1 MAELGAL
8 EQGSPEAALAAMLK
22 NAERGVDLARFER
35 TFNLKPERAAALYTA
50 AGVGALGKESRTGIT
65 QSHRDSLR
73 EQTLA
78 ALRDFHR
85 AQPQAVGMEG
95 AALRKQLAPQLP
107 AEAYQ
112 SLVRELADERKL
124 EIASNV
130 VRLPGHDAT
139 SNPEDQRMWQLVLPA
154 LQAAGFTPPPVP
166 ELAAAL
172 KLKDVTLKDFLHRKS
187 RSGDVMRVPP
197 DRFYPRATLATLA
210 ATAHALARAN
220 PNGFT
225 AAQYRDATG
234 VGRSLAIEILE
245 FLDTL
250 AITQRIGDARKARKD
265 FAPILGAAEPAAAK
279 PAAQVNTAAP
289 KPAMPAK
296 SRPPTTYRR

>member
-1 MAELGAL
+1 M
-8 EQGSPEAALAAMLK
+8 EA
-22 NAERGVDLARFER
+22 
-35 TFNLKPERAAALYTA
+35 
-50 AGVGALGKESRTGIT
+50 
-65 QSHRDSLR
+65 
-73 EQTLA
+73 
-78 ALRDFHR
+78 
-85 AQPQAVGMEG
+85 

-289 KPAMPAK
+289 KPAAPAK
-296 SRPPTTYRR
+296 SRPPSTYRR